1 LHLFVFCLLVV
12 LVKLSVLAKWLA
24 RKIPLRNLFV
34 VRRLSPQSPG
44 HFRFSVLF
52 HCFIVCL
59 SCPPALHDIAHTPM
73 AWYSLFVLKVPLN
86 TNQPTNLMQAHGM
99 ALISVSIAVSQVPT
113 YRVRPCCV
121 ALNCTS
127 VTGADCS
134 YPLMDG
140 RVSGATWLVT
150 YPPADGYPYQYY

>member
-1 LHLFVFCLLVV
+1 
-12 LVKLSVLAKWLA
+12 
-24 RKIPLRNLFV
+24 
-34 VRRLSPQSPG
+34 
-44 HFRFSVLF
+44 
-52 HCFIVCL
+52 
-59 SCPPALHDIAHTPM
+59 
-73 AWYSLFVLKVPLN
+73 VLKVPLN

-127 VTGADCS
+127 VTGAHCS

-150 YPPADGYPYQYY
+150 YPPADVETKRKVSNETHTSTTSPDVEQLYRLRRMHYHCAKQML